1 MFATNYNSPLGK
13 IILLSDGEFLTGLY
27 FDGQKNF
34 SGTEKTLPLFEETK
48 TWLEIYFSGKAPNFT
63 PPLKFSVTNFRNS
76 VYQVLMKIPYGETKT
91 YGEIAKTLGS
101 SPRAIGS
108 AVAQNPI
115 LIVVPCHRIIG
126 ANGNLTGYAG
136 GLDRKAKLLQLE
148 NSAAI

>member
-13 IILLSDGEFLTGLY
+13 IILTSDGEFLTGLY

-63 PPLKFSVTNFRNS
+63 PPLKFSATNFRNS
-76 VYQVLMKIPYGETKT
+76 VYQVLLKIPYGETTT
-91 YGEIAKTLGS
+91 YGEIANALGS
-101 SPRAIGS
+101 SPRAIGR
-108 AVAQNPI
+108 AVAQNPV

-126 ANGNLTGYAG
+126 ARGNLTGYAG

-148 NSAAI
+148 NS